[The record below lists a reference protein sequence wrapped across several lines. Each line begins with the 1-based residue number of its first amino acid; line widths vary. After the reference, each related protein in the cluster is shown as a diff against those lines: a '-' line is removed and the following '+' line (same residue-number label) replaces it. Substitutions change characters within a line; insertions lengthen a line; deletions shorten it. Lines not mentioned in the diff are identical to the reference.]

1 MIDPGKASGEVQVEL
16 YTHGRNTQERPH
28 FVLTQDTDSYWYDFF
43 RREFELV
50 WESSRECGQERE
62 DCPGGVRSGS

>member
-1 MIDPGKASGEVQVEL
+1 MIDPGTASGEVQVEL
-16 YTHGRNTQERPH
+16 YTHGKNAQERPH

-50 WESSRECGQERE
+50 WESSRECGQARE
-62 DCPGGVRSGS
+62 DGSVGSES